1 MIDTKTITALSA
13 VTATTTSNSF
23 YVGGAKRIGFQL
35 TRADHSAG
43 SSTFTFG
50 GSLDSQDT
58 TTPTMTALN
67 MLITNTANTNG
78 QTLIR
83 VASIALSSNTTSIV
97 WLSPECALNWVN
109 VTVTEVTDGTH
120 TAKILVEY

>member
-1 MIDTKTITALSA
+1 MTDVKTITALNA
-13 VTATTTSNSF
+13 VTATTTSSSF
-23 YVGGAKRIGFQL
+23 YVGGAKRIGFQV
-35 TRADHSAG
+35 TRANHSAG

-50 GSLDSQDT
+50 GSMDDEST
-58 TTPTMTALN
+58 TTPTMTALS
-67 MLITNTANTNG
+67 MLITNTANTNS

-83 VASIALSSNTTSIV
+83 VASVALSSNTTSLV
-97 WLSPECALNWVN
+97 WLSPECVLNWVN